1 MDLTGRYVDLDLLF
15 LFPQKDSRNMGG
27 IEGKGK
33 LSRSTMVESKWGKR
47 WLPKEEEGGLKYPL
61 PSKYDRLGPHRP
73 DYSGPDYC
81 KNLAP
86 EKRLRT

>member
-1 MDLTGRYVDLDLLF
+1 MDLIGRYVDLDLLF

-47 WLPKEEEGGLKYPL
+47 YQLKEEEGGYLYP
-61 PSKYDRLGPHRP
+61 PKKSSRWGNLGADNPAKVWA
-73 DYSGPDYC
+73 G
-81 KNLAP
+81 
-86 EKRLRT
+86 